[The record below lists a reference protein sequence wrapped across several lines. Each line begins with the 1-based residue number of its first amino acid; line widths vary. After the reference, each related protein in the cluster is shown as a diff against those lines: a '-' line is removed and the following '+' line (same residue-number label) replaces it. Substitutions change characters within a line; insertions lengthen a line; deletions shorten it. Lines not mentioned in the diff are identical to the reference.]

1 MGAKGH
7 IYMYITKQV
16 NECKA
21 LRGWKKKEMKSNVSI
36 LIFLRRILVFRNLGP
51 KRYIF
56 VWKMKRKNIEKRRND
71 LIRNEWK
78 SPDHNICAGFSL
90 SKTHT
95 SGTLSK
101 AGSSQHLEWV
111 QINTQNGFSKVGFSR
126 SLKMLWLFQW
136 CKLCEYNTWTYL
148 C

>member
-1 MGAKGH
+1 MRKDTY
-7 IYMYITKQV
+7 IYIQQSKWMNVKHS
-16 NECKA
+16 EGE
-21 LRGWKKKEMKSNVSI
+21 RKKKEMKSNVSI

-56 VWKMKRKNIEKRRND
+56 VWKMKRTNIEKRRND

-90 SKTHT
+90 SITHT

-111 QINTQNGFSKVGFSR
+111 QINTQNGFNKVGFSR

-148 C
+148 S